1 MKRNTLIV
9 LAMVA
14 LFLQG
19 CGWFGKMGSSG
30 NTDQRVT
37 NIESPVKVMEQAA
50 ATFGTLGYN
59 AQLNILI
66 GGNENSVNAN
76 IRIQKDSLIWIS
88 ARKLG
93 FEIGRL
99 MLSRDS
105 VWMMDRINSR
115 YFAGDYAFFTRLYAI
130 EADYDMVEALLL
142 GNPLKNWSAE
152 PVQTDCTAPDVCT
165 LIYPERYR
173 INQGLDGRAAPE
185 GSNVIR
191 NEVMISRQNGRV
203 LRNALIITGQNRQLV
218 TGYDRYTTVQ
228 RDLLLPLLT
237 GITITDQ
244 GKETIITIV
253 ADGFNTGEAPAFPFR
268 IPSSYQPLGIG
279 K

>member
-1 MKRNTLIV
+1 MNRTV
-9 LAMVA
+9 
-14 LFLQG
+14 LFLFVLSAFMLQS
-19 CGWFGKMGSSG
+19 CGWLGKGVKNGSPEHRFTGSE
-30 NTDQRVT
+30 T
-37 NIESPVKVMEQAA
+37 PVSMMEQAA

-59 AQLNILI
+59 AQLNILS
-66 GGNENSVNAN
+66 GGSENSVNVN
-76 IRIQKDSLIWIS
+76 IRISKDSLIWIS

-105 VWMMDRINSR
+105 VWLMDRISSR
-115 YFAGDYAFFTRLYAI
+115 YFAGDYAFFRRLYGL

-152 PVQTDCTAPDVCT
+152 PMQTDCSAADVCT
-165 LIYPERYR
+165 LVYPERYR

-185 GSNVIR
+185 GSTVMR

-203 LRNALIITGQNRQLV
+203 LRNSLSIPGQNRQLV
-218 TGYDRYTTVQ
+218 SGYDRYTLVQ
-228 RDLLLPLLT
+228 KNLLLPLLT

-244 GKETIITIV
+244 GKETVITII
-253 ADGFNTGEAPAFPFR
+253 ADGFKTGEAPSFPFK
-268 IPSSYQPLGIG
+268 IPTSYQPLEIG